1 MSEIIQVRPNELWA
15 AGCIVLALGIAL
27 GLFLSRVS
35 VWAATRAA
43 YRFARLADHNADL
56 YDQAEFKIDRILRSP
71 AYYRAQRAILRPM
84 ESVSPEFAVTTN
96 PER

>member
-27 GLFLSRVS
+27 GFFLSRALA
-35 VWAATRAA
+35 WAALVAA

-56 YDQAEFKIDRILRSP
+56 LDQAEYKIDRMCQSP
-71 AYYRAQRAILRPM
+71 AYYEAQRRLLRRM